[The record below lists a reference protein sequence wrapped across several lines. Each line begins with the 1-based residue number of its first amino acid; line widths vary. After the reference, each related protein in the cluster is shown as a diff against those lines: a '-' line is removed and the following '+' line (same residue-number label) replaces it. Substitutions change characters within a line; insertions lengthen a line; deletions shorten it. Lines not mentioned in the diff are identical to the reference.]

1 VIRQFF
7 VPLRP
12 LSLSLA
18 LVLSLT
24 SRARSAAELTG
35 LTVYPAEVSLSGRC
49 SEQQLLVTGH
59 HGKEVVRDL
68 TRQAKYISLTPK
80 VATVSPGGKVT
91 PHSNGSAVVVVT
103 VAGKEAKVAVKVS
116 NLLRPDPV
124 NFATQV
130 IPALTRAGCNS
141 GACHGTPTGKN
152 GFRLSLRGYLPDLD
166 YDNLTRDMEGRRLNR
181 LKPAD
186 SLILLKAVAAIP
198 HEGGIRFDRHSHLY
212 RLLCDW
218 IAEGALPTPAGTPKL
233 IRLEVTPSRR
243 LLEAPADSQQLAV
256 TAIFADG
263 SRRDVTSLAKFSVN
277 DPGIAAV
284 SADGLVTFSKMGE
297 VSVMVSYLSEMAT
310 AALTFL
316 REVPGLAWQAPA
328 TKNFIDE
335 HVFARL
341 KLLRIQP
348 SQLCADEEFL
358 RRVYLDVCGI
368 LPNPEESR
376 KFLADRAPGKRG
388 KLIDRLLERPEYS
401 DFWSLKWVDRLGCN
415 NRFVGQRGAYSYHKW
430 IWNQVNANVPLD
442 QFVRDLI
449 TASGPNYSSPA
460 ASFYRRIRD
469 PQMRVEAVSQLFLGV
484 RIGCAKCHNH
494 PGERWTQDDY
504 YGLAAFFSRVRYRNG
519 PFFQGIYN
527 KEETIWLD
535 REGEV
540 THPRTGQV
548 MRPKFLGGT
557 VPQLKEGTDRRAV
570 LAAWITSPKNPFFAR
585 VAVNRIWYHLL
596 GRGIVDPVDDFRDSN
611 PPCNPEL
618 LDALAKDFIAHKFD
632 VKHTIRTI
640 LNSATYQLS
649 SATNKFNETDET
661 YFSHYRVRQLSA
673 EQLLDTICQVTGV
686 PEPFKGVPLGTRA
699 AQLPDGELFHPFLKA
714 FGRPARAIECE
725 CERDSDTTLE
735 QSLLLWGGLP
745 IQFRLRNEK
754 GVAARLAA
762 SKMTA
767 EALAD
772 EMFLLTLCRY
782 PTAKERQI
790 VQKRLATMDRLQA
803 IEDLFWVL
811 MNHREFVFQH

>member
-1 VIRQFF
+1 MT
-7 VPLRP
+7 
-12 LSLSLA
+12 A
-18 LVLSLT
+18 
-24 SRARSAAELTG
+24 
-35 LTVYPAEVSLSGRC
+35 LTVFPSEVSLSGTR
-49 SEQQLLVTGH
+49 SRQQLLVTGRN
-59 HGKEVVRDL
+59 GKDSLRDL
-68 TRQAKYISLTPK
+68 TRQAKYTSLTPK
-80 VATVSPGGKVT
+80 VATVSAAGKVT
-91 PHSNGSAVVVVT
+91 PQGDGVAVVVVT
-103 VAGKEAKVAVKVS
+103 ATGKEAKITIKVS
-116 NLLRPDPV
+116 NQGQAERV

-166 YDNLTRDMEGRRLNR
+166 YDHLTRDMEGRRLNR
-181 LKPAD
+181 LKPED
-186 SLILLKAVAAIP
+186 SLILLKAIGAVP
-198 HEGGIRFDRHSHLY
+198 HEGGIRFDRHAHLY
-212 RLLCDW
+212 QLLRDW
-218 IAEGALPTPAGTPKL
+218 IAEGAQPAPANTPKL
-233 IRLEVTPSRR
+233 TRLEVTPSRR
-243 LLEAPADSQQLAV
+243 LLEAPADSQQLLV
-256 TAIFADG
+256 TAILADG
-263 SRRDVTSLAKFSVN
+263 SRRDVTGLAKFSVN
-277 DPGIAAV
+277 EPGIDTV
-284 SADGLVTFSKMGE
+284 SADGLVTFSKMGQ
-297 VSVMVSYLSEMAT
+297 VSVMVSYLSEIAT
-310 AALTFL
+310 AQMTFL
-316 REVPGLAWQAPA
+316 REVPGFVWNAPA
-328 TKNFIDE
+328 PKNFIDG

-348 SQLCADEEFL
+348 SPLCTDEEFL

-368 LPNPEESR
+368 LPTPEETR
-376 KFLADRAPGKRG
+376 KFLADTSPDKRG
-388 KLIDRLLERPEYS
+388 KLIDHLLQRPEYS

-430 IWNQVNANVPLD
+430 IWNQVNANVPFD

-469 PQMRVEAVSQLFLGV
+469 PQTRVEAVSQLFLGV

-527 KEETIWLD
+527 KEETVWLN

-548 MRPKFLGGT
+548 MRPKFLGGG

-570 LAAWITSPKNPFFAR
+570 LAAWVTSPRNPFFAR

-596 GRGIVDPVDDFRDSN
+596 GRGIVEPADDFRDSN

-618 LDALAKDFIAHKFD
+618 LDSLAKDFIAHKFD

-640 LNSATYQLS
+640 LSSATYQLS
-649 SATNKFNETDET
+649 SAPNRFNEADDT
-661 YFSHYRVRQLSA
+661 YFSHSRVRQLSA
-673 EQLLDTICQVTGV
+673 EQLLDAICQVTGV
-686 PEPFKGVPLGTRA
+686 PESFKGVPLGTRA

-745 IQFRLRNEK
+745 IQFRLRSEK

-767 EALAD
+767 AALAD
-772 EMFLLTLCRY
+772 EMFLMTLCRY
-782 PTAKERQI
+782 PTTKERQI
-790 VQKRLATMDRLQA
+790 VQKRLATTERRQA

-811 MNHREFVFQH
+811 MNHREFLFQH